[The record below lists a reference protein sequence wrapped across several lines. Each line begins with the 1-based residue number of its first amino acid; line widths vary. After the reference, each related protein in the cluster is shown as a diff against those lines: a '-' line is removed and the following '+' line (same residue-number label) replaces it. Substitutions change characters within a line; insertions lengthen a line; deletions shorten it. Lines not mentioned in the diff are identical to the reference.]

1 MIKIK
6 IKIEKRSE
14 KVEAGGYLV
23 QKIHRCNLILPEK
36 YHHHLDDAPPV
47 FCHDG
52 DPSDPGEN
60 DLASVE
66 PGEDVT
72 EGER

>member
-1 MIKIK
+1 M
-6 IKIEKRSE
+6 
-14 KVEAGGYLV
+14 
-23 QKIHRCNLILPEK
+23 PEK